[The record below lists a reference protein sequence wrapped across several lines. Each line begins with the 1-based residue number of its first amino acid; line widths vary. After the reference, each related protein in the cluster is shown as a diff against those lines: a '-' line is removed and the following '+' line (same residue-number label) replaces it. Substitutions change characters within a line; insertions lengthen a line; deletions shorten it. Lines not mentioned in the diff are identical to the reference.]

1 MTRKETAGMFV
12 ASMISLGSI
21 IPVLFSDAF
30 SELFRNFEFAAFGF
44 FLIYALVCFGLGIGG
59 KTRWRALFIYN
70 VLFAI
75 NLFMIYSRSLQLSF
89 VLVGLIITT
98 GALLYSAL
106 NIEEELETET
116 EEEFE
121 EKYIAK
127 RGGRLY
133 HEEWCDKV
141 DKIKE
146 EDRLVFK
153 SKKEAEEAGF
163 KPCKECVIE

>member
-1 MTRKETAGMFV
+1 MARKETAGMFV
-12 ASMISLGSI
+12 ASMIALGSI
-21 IPVLFSDAF
+21 VPVLFKEGF
-30 SELFRNFEFAAFGF
+30 SELFRRFEFAAFGF

-59 KTRWRALFIYN
+59 KTRWRGLFIYN
-70 VLFAI
+70 VLFTI
-75 NLFMIYSRSLQLSF
+75 NLFMIYSRSLQLSL

-106 NIEEELETET
+106 NIEEEFETGT

-127 RGGRLY
+127 RGGKVY

-141 DKIKE
+141 DKIKD
-146 EDRLVFK
+146 EDKIEFK

-163 KPCKECVIE
+163 KPCKECVVE

>member
-1 MTRKETAGMFV
+1 MTRKESAGMFV
-12 ASMISLGSI
+12 ASMIALGSI
-21 IPVLFSDAF
+21 VPVLFKGDF
-30 SELFRNFEFAAFGF
+30 SELFRKFEYYAFGF
-44 FLIYALVCFGLGIGG
+44 FVLYALVCFALGLS
-59 KTRWRALFIYN
+59 KTRWRALFVYN
-70 VLFAI
+70 FLFTI
-75 NLFMIYSRSLQLSF
+75 NLFMIYSRTLRLSY
-89 VLVGLIITT
+89 VLIGLIITT

-106 NIEEELETET
+106 NIEEEEETGA

-127 RGGRLY
+127 RGGKVY

-146 EDRLVFK
+146 EDRLEFK